1 MRDYARA
8 LEDAVAT
15 QDPSLAYAARA
26 IALIKVRTRPFR
38 ETTSSFT
45 CYLNDL
51 ETVYSTA

>member
-1 MRDYARA
+1 MRDYVRA

-51 ETVYSTA
+51 ESVYSTA